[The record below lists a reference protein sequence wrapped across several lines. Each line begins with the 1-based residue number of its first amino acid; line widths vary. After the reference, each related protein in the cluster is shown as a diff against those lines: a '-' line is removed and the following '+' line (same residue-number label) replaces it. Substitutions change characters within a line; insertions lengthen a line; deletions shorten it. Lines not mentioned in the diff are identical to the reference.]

1 MASACHSE
9 CVASNSGEV
18 AFTVRDSGR
27 SPATV
32 AFTFRVG
39 RLFLSALLLL
49 TVVAQAGIQGV
60 GAREVDNANAPLG
73 HDVLDPASCEVA
85 LASGVIEEEPES
97 DSAFDGFMSAARRKR
112 EAAAGALAEVA
123 PDKPVILITAG
134 NAVGGTLDEW
144 VNVAKEKGSHA
155 SDFIVDV
162 GSTAW
167 AVLSESELAAL
178 LGSTVHWAAYE
189 DLMTEHPELQ
199 GTAGPVIEFATGLSP
214 NGDIATRDI
223 LINTALLAVPAG
235 KLGPVLGKGGKYA
248 VKYGPDVL
256 ILVDNVVVAR
266 VAGGAKRAVG
276 LAEGHIDEFGR
287 LVVRTVPALEKV
299 PVTSL
304 PVHAQRAVEG
314 QLKAQRS
321 KGVRGSGTYYANA
334 ALLLPVAYVGYYRM
348 YPAEDPDSPDGVTQ
362 WVVIGDQG
370 EMYFTE
376 DCGTSFVEISLA
388 SASPVES
395 TLPVALWPWASPRDV
410 NGAATTERVV

>member
-1 MASACHSE
+1 
-9 CVASNSGEV
+9 VF
-18 AFTVRDSGR
+18 AFQ
-27 SPATV
+27 
-32 AFTFRVG
+32 VG
-39 RLFLSALLLL
+39 RLFLSTLLLL
-49 TVVAQAGIQGV
+49 SVVAQYGIPDV
-60 GAREVDNANAPLG
+60 GAREVDDSRASIGP
-73 HDVLDPASCEVA
+73 DVLSGASCEIDA
-85 LASGVIEEEPES
+85 ASAAIEEKPEG
-97 DSAFDGFMSAARRKR
+97 DSTFDGFMDAARRKKDAAR
-112 EAAAGALAEVA
+112 EALAEVA
-123 PDKPVILITAG
+123 PEKPVILTTAG
-134 NAVGGTLDEW
+134 NAVGGTVDGW
-144 VNVAKEKGSHA
+144 VDTAKEKGTHA
-155 SDFIVDV
+155 SDFII
-162 GSTAW
+162 GAGTTAW
-167 AVLSESELAAL
+167 AVLSESELAAV

-214 NGDIATRDI
+214 NGEIATRDI

-287 LVVRTVPALEKV
+287 LVVRTAPALQKV
-299 PVTSL
+299 PMKTL
-304 PVHAQRAVEG
+304 PIHVQRAVES

-348 YPAEDPDSPDGVTQ
+348 FPVEDPDAPGEVLQ
-362 WVVIGDQG
+362 WMVIGDQG

-376 DCGTSFVEISLA
+376 DCGTNFVEISLA
-388 SASPVES
+388 EAFPVES
-395 TLPVALWPWASPRDV
+395 DMPAELGLWNSPRVDDRV
-410 NGAATTERVV
+410 TTERRLA